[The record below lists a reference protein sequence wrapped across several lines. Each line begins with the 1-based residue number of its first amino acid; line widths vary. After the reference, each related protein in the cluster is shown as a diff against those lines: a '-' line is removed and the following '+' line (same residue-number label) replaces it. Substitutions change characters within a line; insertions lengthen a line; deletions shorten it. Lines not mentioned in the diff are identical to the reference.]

1 MKKFK
6 LCDLCVSAVIKKCA
20 PAPRAKRAVSIKLI
34 KMNEVLTLLKPRI
47 WPLKNRGLSKANGNS
62 NARLFLL
69 GSFGLLFW
77 SGIFA
82 VSWRVLVYF
91 KGIEDIGDILGY
103 KLLSMMLVVSFA
115 LLLFSSILT
124 SLSKLYLSR
133 DLLLVHSFPVSSYKI
148 FITRWIDSTID
159 SAWMVI
165 IYTLPVFISYG
176 IVYQVGVFY
185 YFNTM
190 ISMMCLAVIASA
202 ISTLL
207 VMAAV
212 IIIPASRMK
221 SVFIL
226 MGILFFVVIYLAIR
240 LSQPELLV
248 DPEVFDSVMVYI
260 TSLQT
265 PSSPFLPSSWA
276 YDSIRSAL
284 SGSFSN
290 CLFFT
295 ALSLSFAGMI
305 VSVMIFLSDAIYFK
319 GFSKTQ
325 NASARLIKYNV
336 TRDRIFNFLPGP
348 VKSFAVKEIKTFLR
362 DQTQWTQIFLIA
374 ALVVIYVYN
383 FKVLPLEKSPIKT
396 VYLQN
401 LFSFLNMG
409 LALFVLTAVTARF
422 AYPAVSLEREAFWL
436 VKTSPLS
443 IRTFL
448 WIKFFI
454 YYLPLLILTE
464 ILIVATNILLQ
475 VTPFMMILSTLTI
488 FFIVPGIVAMGI
500 GLGAAYPDFKAE
512 NPTQT
517 ITSFGGLV
525 FMIVCAGYIG
535 LVVIIEAGPV
545 YHLFMADIRN
555 KIITLPAWI
564 WIVGSFTLVLVLSL
578 LAISM
583 PMRFGERRLSQLLT

>member
-1 MKKFK
+1 
-6 LCDLCVSAVIKKCA
+6 
-20 PAPRAKRAVSIKLI
+20 
-34 KMNEVLTLLKPRI
+34 MNEVLTLLKPRI

-62 NARLFLL
+62 GASFLL
-69 GSFGLLFW
+69 LGAFGLLFW
-77 SGIFA
+77 CGIFA
-82 VSWRVLVYF
+82 VSWRVLIYF

-103 KLLSMMLVVSFA
+103 KLLSMMLVISFA

-133 DLLLVHSFPVSSYKI
+133 DLLLVHSMPVSSYKI
-148 FITRWIDSTID
+148 FIARWIDSTID

-176 IVYQVGVFY
+176 IVYQTGVFY
-185 YFNTM
+185 YVNTM

-202 ISTLL
+202 ISTLM

-212 IIIPASRMK
+212 IFIPASRMK

-265 PSSPFLPSSWA
+265 PSSPFLPSSWV

-284 SGSFSN
+284 SGSISN
-290 CLFFT
+290 SLFFT

-305 VSVMIFLSDAIYFK
+305 VSAMIFLSDAIYFK
-319 GFSKTQ
+319 GYSKTQ
-325 NASARLIKYNV
+325 NAPVRLFKKNV
-336 TRDRIFNFLPGP
+336 ASNRIFNFLPGP
-348 VKSFAVKEIKTFLR
+348 VKSFTVKEIKTFLR

-475 VTPFMMILSTLTI
+475 VSPFMMILSTLTV

-525 FMIVCAGYIG
+525 YMIACAGYIG

-545 YHLFMADIRN
+545 YNLFMAGIRN
-555 KIITLPAWI
+555 KIITFPAWI

-578 LAISM
+578 LAIYM
-583 PMRFGERRLSQLLT
+583 PMRFGEKRLSELLT

>member
-1 MKKFK
+1 MK
-6 LCDLCVSAVIKKCA
+6 DI
-20 PAPRAKRAVSIKLI
+20 I
-34 KMNEVLTLLKPRI
+34 TLLKPRI
-47 WPLKNRGLSKANGNS
+47 WPLKHCGPS
-62 NARLFLL
+62 NANNKSSARFLLL

-77 SGIFA
+77 FGLFA
-82 VSWRVLVYF
+82 VSWRVLIYF

-133 DLLLVHSFPVSSYKI
+133 DLLLVHSLPVSTYKI
-148 FITRWIDSTID
+148 FIARWIDSTLE

-165 IYTLPVFISYG
+165 IYTLPVFVAYG
-176 IVYQVGVFY
+176 LVYRAGAFY
-185 YFNTM
+185 YVNIMTTM
-190 ISMMCLAVIASA
+190 LCMAAIAST
-202 ISTLL
+202 ISTLM
-207 VMAAV
+207 VMIAV
-212 IIIPASRMK
+212 IFIPASRMK
-221 SVFIL
+221 SVFIF

-240 LSQPELLV
+240 LSKPELLV
-248 DPEVFDSVMVYI
+248 DPEVFDTVMVYI

-276 YDSIRSAL
+276 YDSIRFAL
-284 SGSFSN
+284 SGSIHDS
-290 CLFFT
+290 LFFS
-295 ALSLSFAGMI
+295 ALSFSCAGMI
-305 VSVMIFLSDAIYFK
+305 LFAMIWLSDAIYFK

-325 NASARLIKYNV
+325 NASVRLFKNHV
-336 TRDRIFNFLPGP
+336 AAERIFNFLPGP
-348 VKSFAVKEIKTFLR
+348 IKSFTIKEIKTFLR
-362 DQTQWTQIFLIA
+362 DQTQWTQLFLIA

-401 LFSFLNMG
+401 LFSFLNMA

-443 IRTFL
+443 VRTFL
-448 WIKFFI
+448 WVKFFI

-464 ILIVATNILLQ
+464 ILIVVTNILLQ
-475 VTPFMMILSTLTI
+475 VTPFMMALSGITVFLV
-488 FFIVPGIVAMGI
+488 VPGIVAMGI
-500 GLGAAYPDFKAE
+500 GLGAAYPDFKAQ

-517 ITSFGGLV
+517 VTSFGGLV

-535 LVVIIEAGPV
+535 LVIIIEAGPV
-545 YHLFMADIRN
+545 YNLFMAGIHN
-555 KIITLPAWI
+555 KTISPTIWI
-564 WIVGSFTLVLVLSL
+564 WIVGSFTLVVVFSL
-578 LAISM
+578 LAIFL
-583 PMRFGERRLSQLLT
+583 PMRFGERRLSGLPT

>member
-1 MKKFK
+1 
-6 LCDLCVSAVIKKCA
+6 
-20 PAPRAKRAVSIKLI
+20 
-34 KMNEVLTLLKPRI
+34 
-47 WPLKNRGLSKANGNS
+47 
-62 NARLFLL
+62 
-69 GSFGLLFW
+69 
-77 SGIFA
+77 
-82 VSWRVLVYF
+82 
-91 KGIEDIGDILGY
+91 
-103 KLLSMMLVVSFA
+103 
-115 LLLFSSILT
+115 
-124 SLSKLYLSR
+124 
-133 DLLLVHSFPVSSYKI
+133 
-148 FITRWIDSTID
+148 
-159 SAWMVI
+159 
-165 IYTLPVFISYG
+165 
-176 IVYQVGVFY
+176 
-185 YFNTM
+185 
-190 ISMMCLAVIASA
+190 MMCLAVIASV
-202 ISTLL
+202 ISTLM

-212 IIIPASRMK
+212 IFIPASRMK
-221 SVFIL
+221 SVFIF

-240 LSQPELLV
+240 LSKPELLV
-248 DPEVFDSVMVYI
+248 DPEVFDTVLVYI

-284 SGSFSN
+284 SGSISSS
-290 CLFFT
+290 LFFT
-295 ALSLSFAGMI
+295 MLSLSFAGMI
-305 VSVMIFLSDAIYFK
+305 VFAMIFLSDAFYFK

-325 NASARLIKYNV
+325 NAPARLFKNGV
-336 TRDRIFNFLPGP
+336 SSGKIFNFLPGP
-348 VKSFAVKEIKTFLR
+348 VKSFTVKEIKSFLR

-422 AYPAVSLEREAFWL
+422 AYPAVSQEREAFWL

-448 WIKFFI
+448 RIKFFI
-454 YYLPLLILTE
+454 YYLPLLVLTE
-464 ILIVATNILLQ
+464 VLIVATNILLQ
-475 VTPFMMILSTLTI
+475 VTPFMMTLSTLTV

-525 FMIVCAGYIG
+525 FMIACAGYIG

-545 YHLFMADIRN
+545 YNLFMAGIHN
-555 KIITLPAWI
+555 KTITLSAWI
-564 WIVGSFTLVLVLSL
+564 WIIGSFSLVLVLSL
-578 LAISM
+578 LAIFM
-583 PMRFGERRLSQLLT
+583 PMRFGEKRLSELLT

>member
-1 MKKFK
+1 
-6 LCDLCVSAVIKKCA
+6 
-20 PAPRAKRAVSIKLI
+20 
-34 KMNEVLTLLKPRI
+34 MNEVLTLLKPRI
-47 WPLKNRGLSKANGNS
+47 WPLRNRGLSKANGKS
-62 NARLFLL
+62 GARFLLL

-77 SGIFA
+77 CGIFA
-82 VSWRVLVYF
+82 VSWRVLAYF

-133 DLLLVHSFPVSSYKI
+133 DLLLVHSLPVSSYKI
-148 FITRWIDSTID
+148 FIARWIDSTIE

-165 IYTLPVFISYG
+165 IYTLPVLISYG
-176 IVYQVGVFY
+176 IVYQTGIFY
-185 YFNTM
+185 YFNIM
-190 ISMMCLAVIASA
+190 ISMLCLAAIASA
-202 ISTLL
+202 ISTLM
-207 VMAAV
+207 VMTAV
-212 IIIPASRMK
+212 IFIPASRMK
-221 SVFIL
+221 SVFIF
-226 MGILFFVVIYLAIR
+226 MGILSFVVIYLAIR

-248 DPEVFDSVMVYI
+248 DPEVFDTVMVYI

-265 PSSPFLPSSWA
+265 PSSPFLPSSWV
-276 YDSIRSAL
+276 YDSARSAL
-284 SGSFSN
+284 SGSISSS
-290 CLFFT
+290 LFFT
-295 ALSLSFAGMI
+295 GLSLSFTGMI
-305 VSVMIFLSDAIYFK
+305 VFALVLLSDAIYFK

-325 NASARLIKYNV
+325 NAPARLFKNNV
-336 TRDRIFNFLPGP
+336 VGDRIFNFLPGP
-348 VKSFAVKEIKTFLR
+348 IKSFTVKEIKTFLR

-422 AYPAVSLEREAFWL
+422 AYPAVSMEREAFWL

-454 YYLPLLILTE
+454 YYFPLLILTE
-464 ILIVATNILLQ
+464 VLIVATNILLQ
-475 VTPFMMILSTLTI
+475 VTPFMMALSTLTV

-535 LVVIIEAGPV
+535 LVVLLEAGPV
-545 YHLFMADIRN
+545 YNLFMAGIRN
-555 KIITLPAWI
+555 NVISLSAWI
-564 WIVGSFTLVLVLSL
+564 WIGGSFILVLILSV
-578 LAISM
+578 LAISL
-583 PMRFGERRLSQLLT
+583 PMRFGAKRLSELRT

>member
-1 MKKFK
+1 MN
-6 LCDLCVSAVIKKCA
+6 DVI
-20 PAPRAKRAVSIKLI
+20 
-34 KMNEVLTLLKPRI
+34 TLLKPRI
-47 WPLKNRGLSKANGNS
+47 WPLKHRGLTNTNGKS
-62 NARLFLL
+62 SARFLLL

-77 SGIFA
+77 FGIFGI
-82 VSWRVLVYF
+82 SWRVLTYF

-133 DLLLVHSFPVSSYKI
+133 DLLLVHSLPVSSYKI
-148 FITRWIDSTID
+148 FITRWIDSTLE

-165 IYTLPVFISYG
+165 IYTLPVFVSYG
-176 IVYQVGVFY
+176 LVYQSGPFY
-185 YFNTM
+185 YINIMITM
-190 ISMMCLAVIASA
+190 LCLAAIAST
-202 ISTLL
+202 ISTLM
-207 VMAAV
+207 VMIAV
-212 IIIPASRMK
+212 MFIPASRMK
-221 SVFIL
+221 SVFIF
-226 MGILFFVVIYLAIR
+226 MGILFFVVVYLAIR
-240 LSQPELLV
+240 LSKPESLV

-260 TSLQT
+260 ASLQT

-276 YDSIRSAL
+276 YDSIRFAL
-284 SGSFSN
+284 SGSIGDS
-290 CLFFT
+290 LFFT
-295 ALSLSFAGMI
+295 ALSFCFAGMI
-305 VSVMIFLSDAIYFK
+305 VFAMILLSDAIYFK

-325 NASARLIKYNV
+325 NAPARLFKNHLAGE
-336 TRDRIFNFLPGP
+336 RIFSFLPGP
-348 VKSFAVKEIKTFLR
+348 IKSFTIKEIKTFLR
-362 DQTQWTQIFLIA
+362 DQTQWTQLFLIA

-443 IRTFL
+443 MRTFL

-475 VTPFMMILSTLTI
+475 VTPFMMALSGLTV
-488 FFIVPGIVAMGI
+488 FLVVPGIVAMGI
-500 GLGAAYPDFKAE
+500 GLGAAYPDFKAQ

-517 ITSFGGLV
+517 VTSFGGLV
-525 FMIVCAGYIG
+525 FMIACAGYIG

-545 YHLFMADIRN
+545 YNLFMASVHN
-555 KIITLPAWI
+555 KTISLSIWI
-564 WIVGSFTLVLVLSL
+564 WIAGSFALVLVLSL
-578 LAISM
+578 LAIFL
-583 PMRFGERRLSQLLT
+583 PMRFGERYLSKLLI

>member
-1 MKKFK
+1 
-6 LCDLCVSAVIKKCA
+6 
-20 PAPRAKRAVSIKLI
+20 
-34 KMNEVLTLLKPRI
+34 MNEVLTLLKPRI

-62 NARLFLL
+62 GASFLL
-69 GSFGLLFW
+69 LGAFGLLFW
-77 SGIFA
+77 CGIFA
-82 VSWRVLVYF
+82 VSWRVLIYF

-133 DLLLVHSFPVSSYKI
+133 DLLLVHSMPVSSYKI
-148 FITRWIDSTID
+148 FIARWIDSTID

-176 IVYQVGVFY
+176 IVYQTGVFY
-185 YFNTM
+185 YVNTM

-202 ISTLL
+202 ISTLM

-212 IIIPASRMK
+212 IFIPASRMK

-265 PSSPFLPSSWA
+265 PSSPFLPSSWV

-284 SGSFSN
+284 SGSISN
-290 CLFFT
+290 SLFFT

-305 VSVMIFLSDAIYFK
+305 VSAMIFLSDAIYFK
-319 GFSKTQ
+319 GYSKTQ
-325 NASARLIKYNV
+325 NAPARLFKKNV
-336 TRDRIFNFLPGP
+336 ASDRIFNFLPGP
-348 VKSFAVKEIKTFLR
+348 VKSFTVKEIKTFLR

-464 ILIVATNILLQ
+464 ILIVATNLLLQ
-475 VTPFMMILSTLTI
+475 VTPFMMILSTLTV
-488 FFIVPGIVAMGI
+488 FFIVPGIVAMGV

-525 FMIVCAGYIG
+525 YMIACAGYIG

-545 YHLFMADIRN
+545 YNLFMAGIRN
-555 KIITLPAWI
+555 KIITFPAWI

-583 PMRFGERRLSQLLT
+583 PMRFGERRLSELLT

>member
-1 MKKFK
+1 MK
-6 LCDLCVSAVIKKCA
+6 DI
-20 PAPRAKRAVSIKLI
+20 I
-34 KMNEVLTLLKPRI
+34 TLLKPRI
-47 WPLKNRGLSKANGNS
+47 WPLKHCGPS
-62 NARLFLL
+62 NANNKSSARFLLL

-77 SGIFA
+77 FGLFA
-82 VSWRVLVYF
+82 VSWRVLIYF

-133 DLLLVHSFPVSSYKI
+133 DLLLVHSLPVSTYKI
-148 FITRWIDSTID
+148 FIARWIDSTLE

-165 IYTLPVFISYG
+165 IYTLPVFVAYG
-176 IVYQVGVFY
+176 LVYRAGAFY
-185 YFNTM
+185 YVNIMTTM
-190 ISMMCLAVIASA
+190 LCMAAIAST
-202 ISTLL
+202 ISTLM
-207 VMAAV
+207 VMIAV
-212 IIIPASRMK
+212 IFIPASRMK
-221 SVFIL
+221 SVFIF

-240 LSQPELLV
+240 LSKPELLV
-248 DPEVFDSVMVYI
+248 DPEVFDTVMIYI

-276 YDSIRSAL
+276 YDSIRFAL
-284 SGSFSN
+284 SGSIHDS
-290 CLFFT
+290 LFFS
-295 ALSLSFAGMI
+295 ALSFSCAGMI
-305 VSVMIFLSDAIYFK
+305 LFAMIWLSDAIYFK

-325 NASARLIKYNV
+325 NASVRLFKNHV
-336 TRDRIFNFLPGP
+336 AAERIFNFLPGP
-348 VKSFAVKEIKTFLR
+348 IKSFTIKEIKTFLR
-362 DQTQWTQIFLIA
+362 DQTQWTQLFLIA

-401 LFSFLNMG
+401 LFSFLNMA

-443 IRTFL
+443 VRTFL
-448 WIKFFI
+448 WVKFFI

-464 ILIVATNILLQ
+464 ILIVVTNILLQ
-475 VTPFMMILSTLTI
+475 VTPFMMALSGFTVFLV
-488 FFIVPGIVAMGI
+488 VPGIVAMGI
-500 GLGAAYPDFKAE
+500 GLGAAYPDFKAQ

-517 ITSFGGLV
+517 VTSFGGLV

-535 LVVIIEAGPV
+535 LVIIIEAGPV
-545 YHLFMADIRN
+545 YNLFMAGIHN
-555 KIITLPAWI
+555 KTISPTIWI
-564 WIVGSFTLVLVLSL
+564 WIVGSFTLVVVFSL
-578 LAISM
+578 LAIFL
-583 PMRFGERRLSQLLT
+583 PMRFGERRLSGLPT

>member
-1 MKKFK
+1 
-6 LCDLCVSAVIKKCA
+6 
-20 PAPRAKRAVSIKLI
+20 
-34 KMNEVLTLLKPRI
+34 MNEVLTLFKPRI
-47 WPLKNRGLSKANGNS
+47 WPIKNRGFSKANGKG
-62 NARLFLL
+62 NARIFLL
-69 GSFGLLFW
+69 GTFGLLFW
-77 SGIFA
+77 CGIFA

-133 DLLLVHSFPVSSYKI
+133 DLMLVHSLPVSSYKI
-148 FITRWIDSTID
+148 FITRWIDSTVD

-165 IYTLPVFISYG
+165 IYAMPVLISYG
-176 IVYQVGVFY
+176 IVYKSSLFY
-185 YFNTM
+185 YLNAM
-190 ISMMCLAVIASA
+190 IAMLCLAVIASA
-202 ISTLL
+202 ISTVL
-207 VMAAV
+207 VMTAV
-212 IIIPASRMK
+212 IFIPATRMK

-226 MGILFFVVIYLAIR
+226 MGILSFVVIYLAIR

-248 DPEVFDSVMVYI
+248 DPEVFDTVMVYI
-260 TSLQT
+260 SSLQT
-265 PSSPFLPSSWA
+265 PSSPFLPSSWI

-284 SGSFSN
+284 AGAIGNS
-290 CLFFT
+290 LFFT
-295 ALSLSFAGMI
+295 ALSLSFVGVI
-305 VSVMIFLSDAIYFK
+305 IFALVFLADAIYYK

-325 NASARLIKYNV
+325 NAPARLIKSNIIS
-336 TRDRIFNFLPGP
+336 DRIFNFLPGP
-348 VKSFAVKEIKTFLR
+348 IKSFTVKEIKTFLR

-396 VYLQN
+396 EYLQN

-422 AYPAVSLEREAFWL
+422 AYPAVSMEREAFWL

-443 IRTFL
+443 VRTFL

-464 ILIVATNILLQ
+464 VLITATNILLQ
-475 VTPFMMILSTLTI
+475 VTPFMMILSTLTV
-488 FFIVPGIVAMGI
+488 FFAVPGIVAIGI

-525 FMIVCAGYIG
+525 FMIACAGYIG
-535 LVVIIEAGPV
+535 LVVLIEAGPV
-545 YHLFMADIRN
+545 YNLFMAGIRN
-555 KIITLPAWI
+555 EFISLSTWI
-564 WIVGSFTLVLVLSL
+564 WIIGSFSLVLIFSL
-578 LAISM
+578 LAIFV
-583 PMRFGERRLSQLLT
+583 PMRFGEQRLSRLLI

>member
-1 MKKFK
+1 
-6 LCDLCVSAVIKKCA
+6 
-20 PAPRAKRAVSIKLI
+20 
-34 KMNEVLTLLKPRI
+34 MNAVLTLLKPRI
-47 WPLKNRGLSKANGNS
+47 WPLRKRGLRKANGNGS
-62 NARLFLL
+62 ARFLL
-69 GSFGLLFW
+69 LGAIGLLFW
-77 SGIFA
+77 CGIFA
-82 VSWRVLVYF
+82 VSWRVLIYF

-133 DLLLVHSFPVSSYKI
+133 DLLLVHSMPVSSYKI
-148 FITRWIDSTID
+148 FITRWIDSTVD

-165 IYTLPVFISYG
+165 IYTLPVFVSYG
-176 IVYQVGVFY
+176 IVYQAGFFY
-185 YFNTM
+185 YINTM
-190 ISMMCLAVIASA
+190 ISIMCLAVIASA
-202 ISTLL
+202 ISTLM

-212 IIIPASRMK
+212 IFIPASRMK

-226 MGILFFVVIYLAIR
+226 AGILFFVAIYLVIR

-248 DPEVFDSVMVYI
+248 DPEVFDTVLVYI

-284 SGSFSN
+284 SGSPGSS
-290 CLFFT
+290 LFFT

-305 VSVMIFLSDAIYFK
+305 VIAMIFIADAIYFK

-325 NASARLIKYNV
+325 NAPARLFKNNAAS
-336 TRDRIFNFLPGP
+336 DRIFNFLPGP
-348 VKSFAVKEIKTFLR
+348 VKSFTVKEIKTFLR

-422 AYPAVSLEREAFWL
+422 AYPAVSQEKNAFWL

-443 IRTFL
+443 IRGFL

-454 YYLPLLILTE
+454 YYLPLLVLTE
-464 ILIVATNILLQ
+464 VLIVATNILLQ
-475 VTPFMMILSTLTI
+475 VTPFMMTLSTLTV
-488 FFIVPGIVAMGI
+488 FFIVPGIVAMGV

-525 FMIVCAGYIG
+525 FMIACAGYIG
-535 LVVIIEAGPV
+535 LVVLLEAGPV
-545 YHLFMADIRN
+545 YNLFMADIHN
-555 KIITLPAWI
+555 DTITLSAWI
-564 WIVGSFTLVLVLSL
+564 WIVGSFSLVLILSL
-578 LAISM
+578 LAISL
-583 PMRFGERRLSQLLT
+583 PMRFGQKRLSELLI

>member
-1 MKKFK
+1 MN
-6 LCDLCVSAVIKKCA
+6 DVI
-20 PAPRAKRAVSIKLI
+20 
-34 KMNEVLTLLKPRI
+34 TLLKPRI
-47 WPLKNRGLSKANGNS
+47 WPLKHRGLTNTNGKS
-62 NARLFLL
+62 SARFLLL

-77 SGIFA
+77 FGIFGI
-82 VSWRVLVYF
+82 SWRVLTYF

-133 DLLLVHSFPVSSYKI
+133 DLLLVHSLPVSSYKI
-148 FITRWIDSTID
+148 FITRWIDSTLE

-165 IYTLPVFISYG
+165 IYTLPVFVSYG
-176 IVYQVGVFY
+176 LVYQSGPFY
-185 YFNTM
+185 YMNIMTTM
-190 ISMMCLAVIASA
+190 LCLAAIAST
-202 ISTLL
+202 ISTLM
-207 VMAAV
+207 VMIAV
-212 IIIPASRMK
+212 IFIPASRMK
-221 SVFIL
+221 SIFIF

-240 LSQPELLV
+240 LSKPELLV
-248 DPEVFDSVMVYI
+248 DPEVFDTVLVYI

-276 YDSIRSAL
+276 YDSIRFAL
-284 SGSFSN
+284 SGSIGDS
-290 CLFFT
+290 LFFT
-295 ALSLSFAGMI
+295 ALSFCFAGMI
-305 VSVMIFLSDAIYFK
+305 VFAMILLSDAIYFK

-325 NASARLIKYNV
+325 NAPARLFKNHLAGE
-336 TRDRIFNFLPGP
+336 RIFNFLPGP
-348 VKSFAVKEIKTFLR
+348 IKSFTIKEIKTFLR
-362 DQTQWTQIFLIA
+362 DQTQWTQLFLIA

-443 IRTFL
+443 MRTFL

-475 VTPFMMILSTLTI
+475 VTPFMMALSGLTV
-488 FFIVPGIVAMGI
+488 FLVVPGIVAMGI
-500 GLGAAYPDFKAE
+500 GLGAAYPDFKAQ

-517 ITSFGGLV
+517 VTSFGGLV
-525 FMIVCAGYIG
+525 FMIACAGYIG

-545 YHLFMADIRN
+545 YNLFMASIHN
-555 KIITLPAWI
+555 KTISLSIWI
-564 WIVGSFTLVLVLSL
+564 WIVGSFALVLVLSL
-578 LAISM
+578 LAIFL
-583 PMRFGERRLSQLLT
+583 PMRFGERYLSKLLI

>member
-1 MKKFK
+1 
-6 LCDLCVSAVIKKCA
+6 
-20 PAPRAKRAVSIKLI
+20 
-34 KMNEVLTLLKPRI
+34 MNEVLTLLKPRI

-62 NARLFLL
+62 GASFLL
-69 GSFGLLFW
+69 LGAFGLLFW
-77 SGIFA
+77 CGIFA
-82 VSWRVLVYF
+82 VSWRVLIYF

-124 SLSKLYLSR
+124 SLSKLYLSS
-133 DLLLVHSFPVSSYKI
+133 DLLLVHSMPVSSYKI
-148 FITRWIDSTID
+148 FIARWIDSTID

-176 IVYQVGVFY
+176 IVYQTGVFY
-185 YFNTM
+185 YVNTM

-202 ISTLL
+202 ISTLM

-212 IIIPASRMK
+212 IFIPASRMK

-265 PSSPFLPSSWA
+265 PSSPFLPSSWV

-284 SGSFSN
+284 SGSINNS
-290 CLFFT
+290 LFFT

-305 VSVMIFLSDAIYFK
+305 VSAMIFLSDAIYFK
-319 GFSKTQ
+319 GYSKTQ
-325 NASARLIKYNV
+325 NAPARLFKKNV
-336 TRDRIFNFLPGP
+336 ASDRIFNFLPGP
-348 VKSFAVKEIKTFLR
+348 VKSFTVKEIKTFLR

-464 ILIVATNILLQ
+464 ILIVTTNLLLQ
-475 VTPFMMILSTLTI
+475 VTPFMMILSTLTV
-488 FFIVPGIVAMGI
+488 FFIVLGIVAMGV

-525 FMIVCAGYIG
+525 YMIACAGYIG

-545 YHLFMADIRN
+545 YNLFMAGIRN
-555 KIITLPAWI
+555 KIITFPAWI

-583 PMRFGERRLSQLLT
+583 PMRFGERRLSELLT

>member
-1 MKKFK
+1 
-6 LCDLCVSAVIKKCA
+6 
-20 PAPRAKRAVSIKLI
+20 
-34 KMNEVLTLLKPRI
+34 MNEVLTLFKPRI
-47 WPLKNRGLSKANGNS
+47 WPIKNRGFSNTNGKS
-62 NARLFLL
+62 SARFFLL
-69 GSFGLLFW
+69 GTFGLLFW
-77 SGIFA
+77 CGIFA
-82 VSWRVLVYF
+82 ISWRVLVYF

-133 DLLLVHSFPVSSYKI
+133 DLLLVHSLPVSSYKI

-165 IYTLPVFISYG
+165 VYTLPVLISYG
-176 IVYQVGVFY
+176 IVYQAGIFY
-185 YFNTM
+185 YLNTM
-190 ISMMCLAVIASA
+190 IAMLCLAAIASA

-207 VMAAV
+207 VMTAV
-212 IIIPASRMK
+212 IFIPATRMK

-226 MGILFFVVIYLAIR
+226 MGILSFVIIYLAIR

-248 DPEVFDSVMVYI
+248 DPEVFDTVMVYI

-265 PSSPFLPSSWA
+265 PSSPFLPSSWV

-284 SGSFSN
+284 AGAIGNS
-290 CLFFT
+290 LFFT
-295 ALSLSFAGMI
+295 ALSLSFAGMMVLFLI
-305 VSVMIFLSDAIYFK
+305 LLSDAIYFK

-325 NASARLIKYNV
+325 NAPARLFKSNV
-336 TRDRIFNFLPGP
+336 IGDRLFNFLPGP
-348 VKSFAVKEIKTFLR
+348 IKSFTVKEIKTFLR

-422 AYPAVSLEREAFWL
+422 AYPAVSMEREAFWL

-464 ILIVATNILLQ
+464 ILITATNILLQ
-475 VTPFMMILSTLTI
+475 VTPFMMTLSTLTV
-488 FFIVPGIVAMGI
+488 FFAVPGIVSMGI
-500 GLGAAYPDFKAE
+500 GLGAAFPDFKAE

-525 FMIVCAGYIG
+525 FMISCAGFIG
-535 LVVIIEAGPV
+535 LVVLIEAGPV
-545 YHLFMADIRN
+545 YNLFMAGIRN
-555 KIITLPAWI
+555 EIISLSTWI
-564 WIVGSFTLVLVLSL
+564 WIIGSFSL
-578 LAISM
+578 ALILCLMAIFL
-583 PMRFGERRLSQLLT
+583 PMRYGQRRLSQRLI

>member
-1 MKKFK
+1 
-6 LCDLCVSAVIKKCA
+6 
-20 PAPRAKRAVSIKLI
+20 
-34 KMNEVLTLLKPRI
+34 MNEVLTLLKPRI
-47 WPLKNRGLSKANGNS
+47 WHVRNRGSSKANGRRG
-62 NARLFLL
+62 ARLLLL

-77 SGIFA
+77 CGIFA
-82 VSWRVLVYF
+82 VSWRVLAYF
-91 KGIEDIGDILGY
+91 KGIEDIGDILGF

-133 DLLLVHSFPVSSYKI
+133 DLLLVHSLPVSSYKI
-148 FITRWIDSTID
+148 FIARWIDSTIE

-176 IVYQVGVFY
+176 IVYKTGIFY
-185 YFNTM
+185 YVNTM
-190 ISMMCLAVIASA
+190 ISMLCLAAIASA

-207 VMAAV
+207 VMTAV
-212 IIIPASRMK
+212 IFIPASRMK
-221 SVFIL
+221 SVFIF
-226 MGILFFVVIYLAIR
+226 MGILSFVVIYLAIR

-248 DPEVFDSVMVYI
+248 DPEVFDTVMVYI

-265 PSSPFLPSSWA
+265 PSSPFLPSSWV

-284 SGSFSN
+284 SSSISSS
-290 CLFFT
+290 LFFT
-295 ALSLSFAGMI
+295 ALALSFTGMI
-305 VSVMIFLSDAIYFK
+305 VFALVLISDAIYFK

-325 NASARLIKYNV
+325 NAPARLFKKNV
-336 TRDRIFNFLPGP
+336 VGDRIFNFLPGP
-348 VKSFAVKEIKTFLR
+348 IKSFTVKEIKTFLR

-383 FKVLPLEKSPIKT
+383 FKVLPLEKSPIRT

-422 AYPAVSLEREAFWL
+422 AYPAVSMEREAFWL
-436 VKTSPLS
+436 VKTSPLP

-454 YYLPLLILTE
+454 YYFPLLILTE
-464 ILIVATNILLQ
+464 VLIVATNILLK
-475 VTPFMMILSTLTI
+475 VTPFMMTLSALTV
-488 FFIVPGIVAMGI
+488 FFTVPGIVAMGV

-525 FMIVCAGYIG
+525 FMIFCAGYIG
-535 LVVIIEAGPV
+535 LVILIEAGPV
-545 YHLFMADIRN
+545 YNLVMADIRN
-555 KIITLPAWI
+555 KVISLSAWI
-564 WIVGSFTLVLVLSL
+564 WIFGSFILILILSV
-578 LAISM
+578 LAIFL
-583 PMRFGERRLSQLLT
+583 PMRFGERRLSALRI